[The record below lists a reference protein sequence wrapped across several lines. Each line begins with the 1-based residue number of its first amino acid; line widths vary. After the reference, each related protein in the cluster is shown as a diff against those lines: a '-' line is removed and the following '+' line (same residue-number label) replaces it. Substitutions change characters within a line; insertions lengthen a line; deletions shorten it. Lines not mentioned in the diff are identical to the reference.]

1 MALAAMG
8 PEARRTREPS
18 MLDKTDWINKLEAL
32 HDQVQ
37 RGEPLDSDTLGW
49 YRRARTRL
57 LALAVRV
64 QARFSAD
71 SHRPRASIR
80 ITQAMPVR
88 LRSGDWSLRTLT
100 ADLGAGGFAVLVEAP
115 PPVRDGLEATL
126 RLPRGAEV
134 RLEVESL
141 DARES
146 AGLWRIAYRF
156 VGLTEETRLQIEDA
170 MLDGVLD
177 RLCFWNDVLD
187 LLHD

>member
-1 MALAAMG
+1 
-8 PEARRTREPS
+8 

-37 RGEPLDSDTLGW
+37 RGEPLDSETLLW

-57 LALAVRV
+57 LAQAVRV

-80 ITQAMPVR
+80 VLQGMPVR
-88 LRSGDWSLRTLT
+88 LQAGDWATWTLT
-100 ADLGAGGFAVLVEAP
+100 ADLGAGGFAVLLEAP
-115 PPVRDGLEATL
+115 PPVQQGLEATL

-134 RLEVESL
+134 RLEVEAL

-146 AGLWRIAYRF
+146 AGLWRVAYRF
-156 VGLTEETRLQIEDA
+156 VGLTEEARLRIEDA